1 MDYLLNPN
9 ILLSYQPIDNTDVE
23 AYENGEEREK
33 MLRKDGKGSKF
44 IEKITGRKISPKR
57 KDRPDKRPPN
67 ISLKDIETPE

>member
-1 MDYLLNPN
+1 
-9 ILLSYQPIDNTDVE
+9 
-23 AYENGEEREK
+23 